1 MHFLPYNRSLK
12 EFSRELRSHST
23 LAEILLWQKLRAG
36 QFRGYAF
43 NRQKPLDNYIVD
55 FFCRKLDL
63 VIEIDGDSH
72 FYEEAVIEDRKRQ
85 QLLESFGISFL
96 RFSDIDVKRN
106 MPFVLNELN
115 RFIDAWEDKNG
126 IERSTFL

>member
-1 MHFLPYNRSLK
+1 MITDDSLKLRLANSPFLRGQGDFLLNSHMQFVPYNKNLK

-23 LAEILLWQKLRAG
+23 LAEILLWQKLRAS

-55 FFCRKLDL
+55 FYCRKLNL

-72 FYEEAVIEDRKRQ
+72 FYAESMIED
-85 QLLESFGISFL
+85 LE
-96 RFSDIDVKRN
+96 R
-106 MPFVLNELN
+106 
-115 RFIDAWEDKNG
+115 
-126 IERSTFL
+126 